1 MKNLY
6 TSSVHR
12 MLWLQYSLGAIIVG
26 ILLPLVL
33 DTFQTWHSYC
43 YAAVGIFAGIGCV
56 GVFRLFARI
65 WKNSSRRG
73 EMLLLSFFLALA
85 VMLII
90 PFDTMLSEKWYQYT
104 QDGQIA
110 ITAYSAVPEGSNSNE
125 VWITLVKFEDGSE
138 FDLTSVES
146 LPSGWQKN
154 GEALVATL
162 PESIESQTVVLNTG
176 LHHHI
181 EIKFV
186 SHAWSGY
193 CTIQLSPQL
202 RYDVNLFTAANT
214 SSGDQYVFKFDES
227 LSVMGCI
234 LCALFFLLM
243 LTTSTAI
250 IFILMSRSYL
260 WKGLIYCS
268 VAVAVF
274 LLSPY
279 IKPAGSVLLFL
290 GGLCCAALFILYKAE
305 KNDRYIAKKRS
316 EWICAFLVSL
326 YASFA
331 SFGYRLFLQGNYMSF
346 SYDRCAYLLMGTLWF
361 YPIILAILSI
371 MEKIGRRAELHT
383 IPDRRLSECTVAVLS
398 SLIALG
404 VLSISFI
411 GFFPG
416 GFPSDTVSQLM
427 QARTN
432 VYDNW
437 HPLMHTLL
445 IKAGLLLVDHPSIN
459 VAIQLVLFSLLIG
472 QVARIP
478 YACGIKARNIFFS
491 VALFAL
497 LPNNA
502 VPNISPLKDF
512 PFTYVLVWAMV
523 LLFKIIMDVKMLRK
537 PIFLVELSVAMVLLK
552 ELRHNGIVPF
562 AFMSCVLLIMTI
574 RHWHMIKV
582 RAMTCLASACI
593 IIAIFEG
600 PVFSLLQVAPN
611 PVSSFVTMFCGVGS
625 CLNKDKH
632 LSNETMTR
640 LEDVMSM
647 ENWKNY
653 YSRFKGHDDYLW
665 GGGENK
671 MDLSS
676 FGAKEAF
683 QIYFEALSKY
693 PDIVIKDR
701 LDGMNIMWDV
711 SQPDDEDSFNAR
723 IFDGIFV
730 NDEVGLAFQGFENG
744 DGYYVHNWIADT
756 YRAWVY
762 WAFPGERTEDQ
773 LSDMLL
779 WRSGAY
785 LIFLFILFLYWNK
798 HHLNKLWYVAAPL
811 LGNIVAMILVLYHQ
825 SFRYIYFV
833 QLGVITLAL
842 VTFLYQRK
850 QFLDSKEYCKIS
862 CTEGD
867 NFHV

>member
-1 MKNLY
+1 MKNSKQR
-6 TSSVHR
+6 T
-12 MLWLQYSLGAIIVG
+12 LWLQYSLGAVIGGVI
-26 ILLPLVL
+26 LPLIL

-43 YAAVGIFAGIGCV
+43 YTVVGFFAGIGYV
-56 GVFRLFARI
+56 GISRLFARN
-65 WKNSSRRG
+65 WKSTSRRG
-73 EMLLLSFFLALA
+73 ELLFLSFSLALA
-85 VMLII
+85 VMLLI
-90 PFDTMLSEKWYQYT
+90 PLDTMLSAKWYQYT
-104 QDGQIA
+104 QDGQIT
-110 ITAYSAVPEGSNSNE
+110 ITAYSTVPEGSNSNE
-125 VWITLVKFEDGSE
+125 VWLNHVYFEDGSE
-138 FDLTSVES
+138 FDLTSVDP
-146 LPSGWQKN
+146 LPAGWQIN
-154 GEALVATL
+154 GEALLATL
-162 PESIESQTVVLNTG
+162 SEDIESQTIVLNTG
-176 LHHHI
+176 LHPHI
-181 EIKFV
+181 EMEFV
-186 SHAWSGY
+186 SHSWCGY

-202 RYDVNLFTAANT
+202 RYDVNLFAAANT
-214 SSGDQYVFKFDES
+214 PSGGQYVFEFDES
-227 LSVMGCI
+227 LSVMGWI
-234 LCALFFLLM
+234 LCALSFLLV
-243 LTTSTAI
+243 LAASTAV

-260 WKGLIYCS
+260 WKCLIYCS
-268 VAVAVF
+268 VTVALF
-274 LLSPY
+274 LLSSY
-279 IKPAGSVLLFL
+279 IKPAASVCLVL
-290 GGLCCAALFILYKAE
+290 GGLGCAVLFILYKAE
-305 KNDRYIAKKRS
+305 KNDCCIAKRRG
-316 EWICAFLVSL
+316 EWIWVFLVSL

-331 SFGYRLFLQGNYMSF
+331 SFGYRLFLQGSYMSF

-361 YPIILAILSI
+361 YPVILAILSI
-371 MEKIGRRAELHT
+371 MEKVGRRAELHT

-398 SLIALG
+398 FFIALG

-416 GFPSDTVSQLM
+416 GFPADAASQLM
-427 QARTN
+427 QVRTN

-478 YACGIKARNIFFS
+478 YACGIKARNIFFA

-523 LLFKIIMDVKMLRK
+523 LLFKIIMDVKILRK
-537 PIFLVELSVAMVLLK
+537 PTFLVELTVTMVLLK

-574 RHWHMIKV
+574 RHWRMIKV
-582 RAMTCLASACI
+582 KAMSCVASACI
-593 IIAIFEG
+593 LIVIFEG

-611 PVSSFVTMFCGVGS
+611 PISSFVTMFCGVGS
-625 CLNKDKH
+625 CLNKDKQ
-632 LSNETMTR
+632 LSDKTMER

-653 YSRFKGHDDYLW
+653 YSRFKGHDDYRW

-683 QIYFEALSKY
+683 MIYFEALSKY
-693 PDIVIKDR
+693 PDVVIKDR

-711 SQPDDEDSFNAR
+711 SQPDDEGNFNAR
-723 IFDGIFV
+723 TFDLIDGEI
-730 NDEVGLAFQGFENG
+730 GLAFQDRENG
-744 DGYYVHNWIADT
+744 EAYYVHNRIADT

-762 WAFPGERTEDQ
+762 WAFPGERAEDQ

-785 LIFLFILFLYWNK
+785 LIFLFVLFLYWNR
-798 HHLNKLWYVAAPL
+798 HRLNKLWYVAAPL

-825 SFRYIYFV
+825 SFRYIYFI

-850 QFLDSKEYCKIS
+850 VYLDSEEHCEIS
-862 CTEGD
+862 STKGD
-867 NFHV
+867 NFDV